1 MKNITLLKLL
11 KFIFLI
17 IFVGLCIITFKTNL
31 SDSSLEF
38 LSKLNLI
45 NDNSFTNLIDY
56 SSNSYYKWK
65 FNTYIFGI
73 SKYLSSSFSLNF
85 NTVIYYVC
93 LIFFFIFK
101 LNYWKYYFNIDILGY
116 LDSEIKQNIIRRH
129 RYDFDKRWKS
139 YWSIV

>member
-93 LIFFFIFK
+93 LIFFFIFNTYLTK
-101 LNYWKYYFNIDILGY
+101 CINQKISTLAASIISLNFLIL
-116 LDSEIKQNIIRRH
+116 
-129 RYDFDKRWKS
+129 
-139 YWSIV
+139 